1 MITVVLAGALS
12 KMERSITVSILKV
25 DHHISGSTNSI
36 VSIVAHVKLSKR
48 GWCLIP
54 LIARM
59 AFFLARVS
67 FDGLRK
73 NWRLF
78 VIRGKE
84 DEDGFRPNLKKNS
97 STVRYK
103 ILISPGKK

>member
-25 DHHISGSTNSI
+25 DHHISGNGNSI
-36 VSIVAHVKLSKR
+36 VSIVAHVNFRSEDRVSFLSSHA
-48 GWCLIP
+48 WP
-54 LIARM
+54 
-59 AFFLARVS
+59 FFLARVL

-78 VIRGKE
+78 VIRDKE
-84 DEDGFRPNLKKNS
+84 DDGTFRPN
-97 STVRYK
+97 
-103 ILISPGKK
+103 

>member
-25 DHHISGSTNSI
+25 DHHISDRCNSI
-36 VSIVAHVKLSKR
+36 VSVVAHVKLSRR
-48 GWCLIP
+48 GSCLIP
-54 LIARM
+54 LVARV

-78 VIRGKE
+78 VIRDKK
-84 DEDGFRPNLKKNS
+84 DEATFRPN
-97 STVRYK
+97 
-103 ILISPGKK
+103 